1 MKIDEAHWQG
11 QQFERH
17 RPHLQA
23 VAYRMLGSM
32 SEAEDAVQ
40 EAWLKLSAT
49 DVDAIDNVVGWLTV
63 VVGRVCVDML
73 RRRRSR
79 NEEYVGT
86 WLPEPVV
93 QVDGGDPEK
102 ETLMADSV
110 GIALL
115 VVLEAL
121 KPAERVAFV
130 LHDMFAV
137 PFGDI
142 ATILE
147 RSPDAVRQ
155 LASRARQR
163 VRGTLPEPDPDIAR
177 QREVVAAFLAA
188 SRAGNFDAL
197 LSILDPSI
205 VFRADG
211 GAARNLVRR
220 RITGHREVARYAA
233 AQGPRFASLC
243 HPALVNGA
251 AGLVI
256 RTSRALTGAV
266 GFTITDSRI
275 ATIDLILDPKKLTM
289 VEDGSRETRP

>member
-1 MKIDEAHWQG
+1 
-11 QQFERH
+11 
-17 RPHLQA
+17 
-23 VAYRMLGSM
+23 
-32 SEAEDAVQ
+32 
-40 EAWLKLSAT
+40 
-49 DVDAIDNVVGWLTV
+49 
-63 VVGRVCVDML
+63 
-73 RRRRSR
+73 
-79 NEEYVGT
+79 
-86 WLPEPVV
+86 
-93 QVDGGDPEK
+93 
-102 ETLMADSV
+102 
-110 GIALL
+110 
-115 VVLEAL
+115 
-121 KPAERVAFV
+121 
-130 LHDMFAV
+130 MFAV